1 MFFGKAFVCGD
12 LMWPNKKR
20 YHFLYSKTR
29 ARLNE
34 ELNIVRLIKT
44 IRNVKVFLE
53 GSLMDKKT
61 QFKIH
66 HQAKNFVN
74 IDLSDP
80 ESE

>member
-1 MFFGKAFVCGD
+1 MFFGKAFICGD
-12 LMWPNKKR
+12 LLWGKKKRR
-20 YHFLYSKTR
+20 YHFLYSKTK

-61 QFKIH
+61 
-66 HQAKNFVN
+66 
-74 IDLSDP
+74 
-80 ESE
+80 